1 MVLNTGTWDIIVYE
15 MEIKVE
21 LPQVNFSEIRALS
34 IDYATNSVNGF
45 IGEQDVVLF
54 CFGEYGLH
62 LDNRYCGHDVVLKG
76 NTLIITKR

>member
-1 MVLNTGTWDIIVYE
+1 

-21 LPQVNFSEIRALS
+21 LPHVDFGKVRALS

-45 IGEQDVVLF
+45 IDEQDVILF
-54 CFGEYGLH
+54 CFGDYGVH
-62 LDNRYCGHDVVLKG
+62 LDNRYCGHGVVLKG